1 MAARAGPRNL
11 ITDVPGILVGQAE
24 DRAGITGTT
33 VVLAEGAAA
42 ASVDVRGGA
51 PGSRETE
58 LLAAGTLVNCI
69 DAVVFAIAEKIAVLH
84 QGRVLA
90 EGRPDE
96 VRSDPEV
103 RRVYLGGHA

>member
-1 MAARAGPRNL
+1 M
-11 ITDVPGILVGQAE
+11 E
-24 DRAGITGTT
+24 
-33 VVLAEGAAA
+33 
-42 ASVDVRGGA
+42 
-51 PGSRETE
+51 
-58 LLAAGTLVNCI
+58 
-69 DAVVFAIAEKIAVLH
+69 VVFAIAEKIAVLH